1 VRSVRRVETGL
12 SDPRY
17 QDRPLVEV
25 CDSDGQPALTLS
37 YRQIRAE
44 RDRLVDRLRSE
55 VQRGAVVGLVA
66 GNTPQ
71 WLVADLALLAGGFAE
86 VPVPLAFSREQAAS
100 LLREATA
107 CVVDDLGARQL
118 DEWGLSA
125 GCQVVHVQLSH
136 SPTATDTAPGVCTG
150 TAPAPVPVQPS
161 GDRVVKIIHTS
172 GTTGTPKGVR
182 IRRDGLQ
189 DLLESL
195 LEVVPGGVFGRYLS
209 LVPMSLLIEQVTG
222 AYLPICTGGTLLLL
236 PEDEPLLGTV
246 GSRAEDALGWLRRAR
261 PTAAVL
267 PPAVVSA
274 LDKAATAVTDGQVV
288 QVLFE
293 APAAPFLMAG
303 GAPVDAGALR
313 RLARRGIDVYEGYGL
328 SENTSVVTW
337 NRPGDNVPGTVGRPL
352 PHCEV
357 GLGQGGELLV
367 RSSSLFAGYTVEDPT
382 SRPID
387 DCGWLHTGDRAA
399 IDADGRVRILGRLK
413 NMIITSHG
421 RNVSP
426 EWVEGQLRSC
436 PQVRDCVVFGN
447 GLEHLVALVLTDP
460 GADPAVVRTRVVDFA
475 RDALA
480 ETDRPEQVVVLAD
493 EPQLRTRYFTI
504 TSRPLRELIYR
515 ELVWAQTEPHS
526 HNEQETS

>member
-1 VRSVRRVETGL
+1 V
-12 SDPRY
+12 
-17 QDRPLVEV
+17 
-25 CDSDGQPALTLS
+25 LTLS
-37 YRQIRAE
+37 YRQVRAE
-44 RDRLVDRLRSE
+44 RDRLATRLCE
-55 VQRGAVVGLVA
+55 EFQPGTVVGLVA

-71 WLVADLALLAGGFAE
+71 WLVADLALLTGGFVE

-100 LLREATA
+100 LLREASA
-107 CVVDDLGARQL
+107 CVVDDLGARRL
-118 DEWGLSA
+118 EDWGLSK
-125 GCQVVHVQLSH
+125 GRPVVGISLQG
-136 SPTATDTAPGVCTG
+136 PAAAG
-150 TAPAPVPVQPS
+150 TASGLSASSVPAPVREESS

-189 DLLESL
+189 DLLASL
-195 LEVVPGGVFGRYLS
+195 LTVVPDGVLRRYLS

-222 AYLPICTGGTLLLL
+222 AYLPICTGGTLVLL
-236 PEDEPLLGTV
+236 PEDAPLLGTA

-261 PTAAVL
+261 PTAGVL

-274 LDKAATAVTDGQVV
+274 LDKAATAVPDGQAVRA
-288 QVLFE
+288 LFD

-303 GAPVDAGALR
+303 GAPVDAEALR

-337 NRPGDNVPGTVGRPL
+337 NRPGDNAPGTVGRPL

-357 GLGQGGELLV
+357 SLGRGGELLV

-387 DCGWLHTGDRAA
+387 EHGWLHTGDRAA

-436 PQVRDCVVFGN
+436 QQVRDCVVFGN

-460 GADPAVVRTRVVDFA
+460 GADPAAVRTQVLAFA

-493 EPQLRTRYFTI
+493 EPQLRSRYFTV
-504 TSRPLRELIYR
+504 TSRPLRDLIYR
-515 ELVWAQTEPHS
+515 ELVSAQTPYHS
-526 HNEQETS
+526 HNQQETP